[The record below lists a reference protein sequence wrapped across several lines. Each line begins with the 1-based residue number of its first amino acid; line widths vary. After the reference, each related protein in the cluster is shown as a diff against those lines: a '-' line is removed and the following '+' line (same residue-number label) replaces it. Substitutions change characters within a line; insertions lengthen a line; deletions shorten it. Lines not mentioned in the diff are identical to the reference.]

1 MEHNNK
7 IYIYNQDFKIQNA
20 VQNDTRLNIEGYFCH
35 YNKPNLNR
43 EIVDENSFGEF
54 FKLYGEK
61 KVVPAL
67 NYDHTNSL
75 IGGVDG
81 IEKRS
86 DGLWLNAHLNRNV
99 ALVRDM
105 LEPCIMS
112 GDINSFSSEGYIVG
126 GWDGITELNDGNYY
140 VKNFLLTAVAVVAVP
155 ADPDAKFSLQNFLS
169 ANKPVAPETPCKSKW
184 YLL

>member
-20 VQNDTRLNIEGYFCH
+20 VAEDSQLKIEGYFCH
-35 YNKPNLNR
+35 FNRMNLNQ
-43 EIVDENSFGEF
+43 EVVDENSFNEF
-54 FKLYGEK
+54 FKMYGEK
-61 KVVPAL
+61 KIQPAL

-75 IGGVDG
+75 IGGIDG
-81 IEKRS
+81 IEKKK

-105 LEPCIMS
+105 IEPCIMS
-112 GDINSFSSEGYIVG
+112 GDLNSFSSEGYIIG
-126 GWDGITELNDGNYY
+126 GWDGVTELAEGGYY

-155 ADPDAKFSLQNFLS
+155 ADPDARFSLQNFLS
-169 ANKPVAPETPCKSKW
+169 ANKPQIPETPIKSKW